1 MPDSGTGFDKAKAKA
16 FTQLMVRHLEGASVA
31 LMLDVGRR
39 VGLFETIAATGP
51 ATSETLAT
59 RAGLNE
65 RYVREWL
72 AAMVCGG
79 IVEYDAGART
89 YRLPAEHAAV
99 LTGSSPR
106 NFVLMAELFPL
117 LSRVVPDVAE
127 AFRTGAGVPYS
138 AYQPEFTGLMDRRS
152 RPRYDEML
160 FNAYLKLPDALIP
173 RLEAGIRVADIGSGT
188 GYAIRLMASRFPR
201 STFVGYDASEPA
213 IVEATAAAR
222 AASLPNASFV
232 VQDVAR
238 LQAETP
244 FDLITAFD
252 AVHDQ
257 ADPAGVLRRVRAAL
271 APGGIFLMVDVC
283 ASSNL
288 EDNVGVPM
296 SAFLY
301 TVSTLHCMSV
311 SLAGGG
317 PGLGAAWGHQL
328 AARML
333 EEAGFTE
340 VKLFERVDP
349 MNSVY
354 VAR

>member
-1 MPDSGTGFDKAKAKA
+1 
-16 FTQLMVRHLEGASVA
+16 MVRHLEGASVA

-39 VGLFETIAATGP
+39 VGLFEALAATGA

-72 AAMVCGG
+72 GAMVCGG
-79 IVEYDAGART
+79 LVEYDAGART
-89 YRLPAEHAAV
+89 YLLPPEHAAV
-99 LTGSSPR
+99 LIGSAPR
-106 NFVLMAELFPL
+106 NFALMAELFPL
-117 LSRVVPDVAE
+117 LSRVVPEVAE

-138 AYQPEFTGLMDRRS
+138 AYQPDFTGLMDRRS

-160 FNAYLKLPDALIP
+160 FNGYLRLAEGLLP
-173 RLEAGIRVADIGSGT
+173 RLEAGIRVADIGCGT

-213 IVEATAAAR
+213 IIEATVAAR

-232 VQDVAR
+232 VEDVAR
-238 LQAETP
+238 LHSQTP
-244 FDLITAFD
+244 FDLIMAFD
-252 AVHDQ
+252 AIHDQ
-257 ADPAGVLRRVRAAL
+257 ADPAGVLRGVRSAL
-271 APGGIFLMVDVC
+271 APGGMFLMVDVC

-296 SAFLY
+296 SPFLY

-317 PGLGAAWGHQL
+317 PGLGTAWGHQL
-328 AARML
+328 ATRML
-333 EEAGFTE
+333 RQAGFTD
-340 VKLFERVDP
+340 VKLFERVDAT
-349 MNSVY
+349 NSLY